1 MAVRLCNRRIEGC
14 AKQTGRVLGMNKD
27 RPTQHWFRA
36 ALALAATLVLNSC
49 SGTKAAAPRNPLVP
63 VLAAVAERKNVPLQ
77 LRAIGVVEAY
87 SNVSVKTQITG
98 ELTGVHFKEG
108 DDVRKGQLL
117 FTLDRRPFEAA
128 LQQAQGMLA
137 KDQAQAANARTQAK
151 RYEGLYK
158 SGVISKE
165 VYDQTQANAD
175 ALDAAVIADQAA
187 VENARVQLIYCSIY
201 SPIDGRT
208 GPLLIHQG
216 NMIKANDTPF
226 LVSIN
231 QVQPIYA
238 TFTVP
243 EQYLAQ
249 IKNYASSGKL
259 RVQAFIPNDNRGPVT
274 GWLSFIDN
282 TVDQSTGTIK
292 LKAQFRN
299 TDRRLWPGQFVDV
312 SLILADQANAIVIP
326 SQALQ
331 TGQQGQFVFVIQP
344 DMKVEARQVV
354 VDRSSDG
361 QAVIAK
367 GLAAGERV
375 VTDGQLRLV
384 PGSQVELRPTAPG
397 AAPGATPAEKN
408 NTIQPNNRQP
418 QRAGGA

>member
-1 MAVRLCNRRIEGC
+1 MFYDITRYRRGLI
-14 AKQTGRVLGMNKD
+14 
-27 RPTQHWFRA
+27 
-36 ALALAATLVLNSC
+36 ALLASGTLASLSSC
-49 SGTKAAAPRNPLVP
+49 TGTKAEPPRNIAVP
-63 VLAAVAERKNVPLQ
+63 VLAATVEQKDMPLQ
-77 LRAIGVVEAY
+77 LKAIGAVEAY

-108 DDVRKGQLL
+108 QDVSKGQLL
-117 FTLDRRPFEAA
+117 FTLDKRPFQAA
-128 LQQAQGMLA
+128 LKQAQGMLA
-137 KDQAQAANARTQAK
+137 KDLAQAANARTQAK
-151 RYEGLYK
+151 RYEALNK
-158 SGVISKE
+158 AGVVSKE
-165 VYDQTQANAD
+165 EYDQMESAANA
-175 ALDAAVIADQAA
+175 LEAAVVADQAA
-187 VENARVQLIYCSIY
+187 VENTRVQLVYCTIY

-243 EQYLAQ
+243 EQNLAD
-249 IKNYASSGKL
+249 IKGYSRGNRL
-259 RVQAFIPNDNRGPVT
+259 RVQAFIPNDPRGPAT

-282 TVDQSTGTIK
+282 TVDQATGTIK
-292 LKAQFRN
+292 LKSEFAN

-312 SLILADQANAIVIP
+312 VLTLAQQPKAIVVP

-331 TGQQGQFVFVIQP
+331 NGQQGQFVFVIKS
-344 DMKVEARQVV
+344 DMTVETRPVTI
-354 VDRSSDG
+354 DRSTDG

-367 GLAAGERV
+367 GLAAGEQV

-384 PGSQVELRPTAPG
+384 PGISKVELKQVAAVPATSAPRPS
-397 AAPGATPAEKN
+397 E
-408 NTIQPNNRQP
+408 
-418 QRAGGA
+418 